1 MNVSVT
7 VISYLVPF
15 KVKIEMTN
23 PPKTNV
29 SLLARPLALSS
40 TISVVSPSLFPG
52 YCPMFQSHQILERSP
67 ETLFTNL
74 CISSDRFS
82 HSVMSNSLWP
92 HGMQH
97 TRLPCPSPTLGA
109 FSNSCPSSWWC
120 HLAISS
126 SVIPFSSCPQSFP
139 ASESFLM
146 SQLFPSVGQS
156 VRVSASASVLPMS
169 IQDQSFRMY
178 WLDLL
183 AIQGT
188 LKSLFQT
195 HSSKASILWHSD
207 FFIVQLLHPHLTTVK
222 P

>member
-15 KVKIEMTN
+15 TFKIEMTN

-40 TISVVSPSLFPG
+40 MISVVSPSLFPG
-52 YCPMFQSHQILERSP
+52 YCPMFRSHQILERAP
-67 ETLFTNL
+67 KTLFTNL
-74 CISSDRFS
+74 CISSDWFS
-82 HSVMSNSLWP
+82 HSVMSDSLWP
-92 HGMQH
+92 HGLQH
-97 TRLPCPSPTLGA
+97 TRLPCPSSTLGA
-109 FSNSCPSSWWC
+109 CSNSCPSSWWC

-156 VRVSASASVLPMS
+156 VGVSASASVLPMS
-169 IQDQSFRMY
+169 IQDQFPLGCTG
-178 WLDLL
+178 W
-183 AIQGT
+183 T
-188 LKSLFQT
+188 SLQSKELSRV
-195 HSSKASILWHSD
+195 SSKPTVQKHQ
-207 FFIVQLLHPHLTTVK
+207 FFGSLTSL
-222 P
+222 